1 MTARSMSRMVVP
13 LTAFV
18 AACSVALVLIVQS
31 VRREPLVDT
40 EVVTAAPGVSKQ
52 PSRARNQEPAAL
64 AAVQSEANS
73 LAAALTGSRATP
85 DSGDGVPAFDIA
97 RIEPTGEAVIAGR
110 AAPGS
115 TVELLRNGELHDQ
128 AIADQSGEFAMVPP
142 RLPPGTYDLTL
153 RSKQPDGK
161 LATSKQSVAVALE
174 PRPKD
179 GPVVTLMTPD
189 KPTVVL
195 SQPATPKPMA
205 GEVVVETVETEPGG
219 KLHVS
224 GHARPGAAA
233 RLYLND
239 SFVSTVIAG
248 ADGRFAVTINE
259 GVVPGS
265 YRIRL
270 DEVESNSSTVQARA
284 EVPFTVPGTL
294 VTASVT
300 TQTTASKRPETTA
313 AQQPQLAA
321 AASTVP
327 PGGGSPSTVVMPT
340 IATTTVSRG
349 DSLWRISRLNYGA
362 GTRYAVIYKA
372 NREQIRHPNLIYPGQ
387 IFVVPT
393 R

>member
-1 MTARSMSRMVVP
+1 MTITPLSRIVVP
-13 LTAFV
+13 CIALL
-18 AACSVALVLIVQS
+18 AACGMALVFAIQH
-31 VRREPLVDT
+31 VRREPPVET
-40 EVVTAAPGVSKQ
+40 KAATAAPAASQ
-52 PSRARNQEPAAL
+52 PASDTQDRAALTAAQEKANAVAAAL
-64 AAVQSEANS
+64 A
-73 LAAALTGSRATP
+73 GPPIPP
-85 DSGDGVPAFDIA
+85 DGDGGVPAFDIA

-110 AAPGS
+110 AAPGA
-115 TVELLRNGELHDQ
+115 TVELLRDGELHDQ

-142 RLPPGTYDLTL
+142 RLPPGTYGLTL
-153 RSKQPDGK
+153 RSTQPDGK
-161 LATSKQSVAVALE
+161 QMTSKQSVAVALE

-179 GPVVTLMTPD
+179 GPVVALMTPH
-189 KPTVVL
+189 KPTVVP
-195 SQPATPKPMA
+195 SQPATLKPMA
-205 GEVVVETVETEPGG
+205 GEAVVETVETEPGG

-265 YRIRL
+265 YRIRV

-284 EVPFTVPGTL
+284 EVPFTVPDTL

-327 PGGGSPSTVVMPT
+327 PGGGSPSTVVVPT
-340 IATTTVSRG
+340 IATTTVCRG
-349 DSLWRISRLNYGA
+349 DSLWRISGITYGA
-362 GTRYAVIYKA
+362 GMRYAVIYKA